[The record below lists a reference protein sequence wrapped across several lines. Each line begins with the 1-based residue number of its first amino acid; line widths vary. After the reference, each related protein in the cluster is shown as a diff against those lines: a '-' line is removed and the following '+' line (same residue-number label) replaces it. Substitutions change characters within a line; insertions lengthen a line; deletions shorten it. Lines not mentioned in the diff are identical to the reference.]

1 MLHAIIMAGGSGT
14 RFWPRS
20 TRDRPK
26 QFLRLFGERT
36 MLQNTIDRLDPLIPS
51 GRCWVVT
58 NERYREL
65 ATNQVPDVPG
75 DQVVGEP
82 VARNTAP
89 CVALAAALLLE
100 KDPEATMAVLPADHL
115 IGRPGEFRHILE
127 TAQKKVTANPD
138 TLVTVGIR
146 PDRPET
152 GYGYIEFHDRA
163 SSREKISGQT
173 VFEVL
178 QFREKPDEA
187 TARAFLASGNFL
199 WNSGMFV
206 WKARTILEEFRR
218 HMPQLGALL
227 GPLQS
232 ALAEGR
238 AEEGIASFYQACPSE
253 SIDYGIMEKSDSVH
267 VVPGDFDW
275 NDVGSWRAVYDLRP
289 KDGEGNVLQT
299 EHHALISS
307 SGNLIQSE
315 SGKLVALVG
324 MENTV
329 VVETDRALL
338 VCNLDRAQNV
348 KQIVQQLEE
357 DEETKQFL

>member
-1 MLHAIIMAGGSGT
+1 MAGGSGT

-20 TRDRPK
+20 TRDCPK
-26 QFLRLFGERT
+26 QFLELFGERT
-36 MLQNTIDRLDPLIPS
+36 MLQATVDRLDPLIPADRS
-51 GRCWVVT
+51 WVIT

-65 ATNQVPDVPG
+65 ASDQLPGVPR

-115 IGRPGEFRHILE
+115 IGRAGEFRSILK
-127 TAQKKVTANPD
+127 TAQQKVTADPG
-138 TLVTVGIR
+138 TLLTIGIR

-152 GYGYIEFHDRA
+152 GYGYIEFRDGDTH
-163 SSREKISGQT
+163 REDVGGRPVYRVQ
-173 VFEVL
+173 

-187 TARAFLASGNFL
+187 TARAFLASGSFL

-218 HMPQLGALL
+218 HMPQLGKLL

-232 ALAEGR
+232 ALSEGR
-238 AEEGIASFYQACPSE
+238 SREGIETFYRQCPSE
-253 SIDYGIMEKSDSVH
+253 SIDYGIMEKAESVY
-267 VVPGDFDW
+267 VIPGDFGW
-275 NDVGSWRAVYDLRP
+275 NDVGSWRAVYDLRD
-289 KDGEGNVLQT
+289 KDGKGNVLQAD
-299 EHHALISS
+299 HLALASS
-307 SGNLIQSE
+307 SGNLVQSD

-338 VCNLDRAQNV
+338 VCNLDKAQDV
-348 KQIVQQLEE
+348 KQIVRQLEE
-357 DEETKQFL
+357 DEDLKRFL